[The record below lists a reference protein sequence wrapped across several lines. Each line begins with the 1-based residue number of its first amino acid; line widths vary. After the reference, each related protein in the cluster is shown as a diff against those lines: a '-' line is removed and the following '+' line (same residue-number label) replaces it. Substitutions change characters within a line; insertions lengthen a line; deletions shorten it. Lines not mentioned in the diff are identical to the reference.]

1 MNLTLTSIKRPVL
14 ILMVMALAI
23 MAGFVGYRSM
33 RVEENPDVQYGV
45 ITVTTIYPG
54 AGPDEVNNLISK
66 RIEDSVSG
74 VANID
79 AVLSSSLE
87 GVSSVVLRFKLG
99 TDMDASLNEVRSR
112 VDQVTGEIPRE
123 AERPIVQKLD
133 TASEPVISMAASSKT
148 LSNRQLRDIID
159 REIADRLSRIPG
171 VAQVGV
177 SGGEIREIQVQL
189 KRDALLKF
197 GVGIAEVQ
205 QAIQGASLNVP
216 SGRVVEGGEEYTV
229 RMLGEFNRIQDLEDA
244 YLTISDGRGP
254 QGESRA
260 VRLGDI
266 ATVLDTSQE
275 QRTLSRLNGQESV
288 VMVIQKSKEGNAV
301 EISKALRQPSA
312 AYGGK
317 SLLEQLEKDY
327 GLQFVVTLDISTRIV
342 ESIND
347 LFFAI
352 GFGILLVTIVV
363 YVFLHN
369 FRGTMIVIVALPLC
383 ITATLAAF
391 WLFGFTVNNLS
402 MLALS
407 LAVGVL
413 VDDAIVVIENI
424 YRHLTLGEDPEE
436 AAINGRAEIG
446 LAAIAIT
453 LADVVVFFPIGV
465 MGGISGQFFKPLGLG
480 YVVCVLFSLL
490 VSFTVTPMLAA
501 RWYKKGEDWEHP
513 QGRFAQWF
521 EDMFRRLAN
530 LYGHTL
536 GWALNNRWNVFNGGF
551 VFLIATFLAL
561 GGAGIVAK
569 EGKFNEGLITA
580 ASSAFFMAGVSVLIG
595 ILAFLVSLHKKAK
608 PGWIVMGL
616 VWAGVLVL
624 GPIGGYAY
632 RNLYKGEDVFKFQ
645 FFPVQDTGQISV
657 NIDLPPGSS
666 LEETEKVVSRVENIV
681 SKHPQVHFV
690 TSNIGTRGG
699 GGFSSI
705 DQGTNFAG
713 MTITLYEKEALMDK
727 LTPWIKHE
735 EQLRPG
741 NISTESVVGDMIA
754 QVGKIPG
761 VKLSISQ
768 AAGFDS
774 GAAIQLSLQGTNRE
788 LLQRTAAS
796 IRDNLAAGKVPGVIN
811 PDLSTKPGKPE
822 LRAIPQRARMADMNI
837 SAATLGTAMRILYEG
852 DEQAKFRVK
861 GEEYDIRVMMD
872 LEDRNNPALIESLPV
887 TFTNKEPVYLGDIA
901 QVERDQGVDR
911 IDRRN
916 RLEEVVVRADILP
929 GTAFGPIQ
937 GQIDAFIK
945 EQNLIPDGVIYQPV
959 GQAQTQG
966 DEAPFL
972 IGAFLTGLIL
982 VYMVLAALYNN
993 LLYPFIIQL
1002 AQPQAMVGALLALV
1016 ITDKALNVV
1025 GFIGIIALIGLVGKN
1040 AILLVDYTNTLREEG
1055 VERRDALIK
1064 SGKTRLRPI
1073 LMTTIALIAGMLPV
1087 AMAIGRGSEFRE
1099 TIGIIIIGGVV
1110 LSTLLTFFVIPCSYT
1125 IFDDISEA
1133 FSKLRRKPSEALAP
1147 ASEGTD

>member
-23 MAGFVGYRSM
+23 MAGIVGYRSM
-33 RVEENPDVQYGV
+33 RVEENPDVQFGI

-54 AGPDEVNNLISK
+54 AGPDEVNNLISQ
-66 RIEDSVSG
+66 RIEDVVSG
-74 VANID
+74 VANLD
-79 AVLSSSLE
+79 TVLSSSLE
-87 GVSSVVLRFKLG
+87 GVSSVQLRFKLG

-123 AERPIVQKLD
+123 AERPIVQKID
-133 TASEPVISMAASSKT
+133 TASEPVITLAASSKT

-159 REIADRLSRIPG
+159 REISDRLSRIPG

-189 KRDALLKF
+189 KKDALLKF
-197 GVGIAEVQ
+197 GVGIADVQ

-216 SGRVVEGGEEYTV
+216 SGRVIEGGEEYTV
-229 RMLGEFNRIQDLEDA
+229 RMLGEFNRIQDLEDT

-254 QGESRA
+254 EGQSKA

-266 ATVLDTSQE
+266 ASVLDTSQE
-275 QRTLSRLNGQESV
+275 QRTLSRLNGEESV
-288 VMVIQKSKEGNAV
+288 VLVIQKSKEGNAV
-301 EISKALRQPSA
+301 EISKALKLAKP
-312 AYGGK
+312 GGK
-317 SLLEQLEKDY
+317 SLLKQIEDQY
-327 GLQFVVTLDISTRIV
+327 GISFVVTQDISTRIV

-383 ITATLAAF
+383 ITATLAAY

-424 YRHLTLGEDPEE
+424 YRHLTMGEDPEE
-436 AAINGRAEIG
+436 AAINGRSEIG

-521 EDMFRRLAN
+521 EKVFQRLAES
-530 LYGHTL
+530 YGRGL
-536 GWALNNRWNVFNGGF
+536 AWSLKNRWNVFNGGF
-551 VFLIATFLAL
+551 VVLIATFLAL
-561 GGAGIVAK
+561 GGANVVAK
-569 EGKFNEGLITA
+569 EGEFANNLFA
-580 ASSAFFMAGVSVLIG
+580 VASIGRYMAYISIGVG
-595 ILAFLVSLHKKAK
+595 ILAFLFSLRNKPK
-608 PGWIVMGL
+608 PGWIVMGF
-616 VWAGVLVL
+616 VWAAVFML
-624 GPIGGYAY
+624 GPVGGYAY
-632 RNLYKGEDVFKFQ
+632 RNLYKKEDVFKFE
-645 FFPVQDTGQISV
+645 FFPAQDTGQISI

-666 LEETEKVVSRVENIV
+666 LEETVKVTKRVEDIV
-681 SKHPQVHFV
+681 SKHPQAHFV
-690 TSNIGTRGG
+690 VSNIGTRGG

-713 MTITLYEKEALMDK
+713 MTVTLYEKEALLDRLMF
-727 LTPWIKHE
+727 WVKHE
-735 EQLRPG
+735 EKLRPG
-741 NISTESVVGDMIA
+741 GIDTEEVVGDMIA
-754 QVGKIPG
+754 EVGKIPG

-768 AAGFDS
+768 AAGFDN
-774 GAAIQLSLQGTNRE
+774 GAAVQLSLQGTNRE
-788 LLQRTAAS
+788 LLQQTAAKV
-796 IRDNLAAGKVPGVIN
+796 RDALASGAVPGVIN

-822 LRAIPQRARMADMNI
+822 LRAIPERARMADLSV

-852 DEQAKFRVK
+852 DDQAKFRVK

-887 TFTNKEPVYLGDIA
+887 TFSNKEPIYLGDLA
-901 QVERDQGVDR
+901 KVERDQGVDR

-929 GTAFGPIQ
+929 GVAFGPLQ
-937 GQIDAFIK
+937 GQIDEYIK
-945 EQNLIPDGVIYQPV
+945 SQNLIPEGVIYQPV

-1016 ITDKALNVV
+1016 LTDKALNVV
-1025 GFIGIIALIGLVGKN
+1025 GFIGIVALIGLVGKN
-1040 AILLVDYTNTLREEG
+1040 AILLVDYTNTLRAEG
-1055 VERRDALIK
+1055 VDRRDALIK
-1064 SGKTRLRPI
+1064 SGMTRLRPI
-1073 LMTTIALIAGMLPV
+1073 LMTTIALIVGTLPV

-1099 TIGIIIIGGVV
+1099 TIGITIIGGVT

-1133 FSKLRRKPSEALAP
+1133 FSKLRGKSTAGMP
-1147 ASEGTD
+1147 AAEPAE